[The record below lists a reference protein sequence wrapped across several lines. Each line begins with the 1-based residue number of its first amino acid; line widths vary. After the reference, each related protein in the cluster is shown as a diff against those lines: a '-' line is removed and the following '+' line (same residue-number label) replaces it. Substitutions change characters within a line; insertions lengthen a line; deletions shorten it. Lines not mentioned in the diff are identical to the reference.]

1 MTPRRA
7 PADTRAAVLEAALE
21 LFNAHG
27 FDGTPMPRVAERAG
41 VGAGTI
47 YRHFASKD
55 ELGNAV
61 FRAAKLE
68 MQQHLGRARE
78 AGGTPR
84 QEFHGLW
91 RGLAEFAR
99 KSPAAFRFLE
109 THHHLPYLDA
119 GSRAL
124 SDAVSL
130 QAVEYV
136 RRGQAAGAIRDGDPA
151 LLIALAFGAFVGL
164 VKEADQGHFALD
176 EAALDAGEAAVW
188 GLLARPGAAR
198 TRTPDTNDEGRTT

>member
-1 MTPRRA
+1 VAFEEAENRSAPR
-7 PADTRAAVLEAALE
+7 EAATE
-21 LFNAHG
+21 LHA
-27 FDGTPMPRVAERAG
+27 
-41 VGAGTI
+41 
-47 YRHFASKD
+47 HFAPS
-55 ELGNAV
+55 G
-61 FRAAKLE
+61 
-68 MQQHLGRARE
+68 
-78 AGGTPR
+78 P
-84 QEFHGLW
+84 
-91 RGLAEFAR
+91 
-99 KSPAAFRFLE
+99 P
-109 THHHLPYLDA
+109 
-119 GSRAL
+119 
-124 SDAVSL
+124 DAVSL